1 MSEISPGCAGSPELD
16 DLLDRFEE
24 AWQGDSPPRLEQFV
38 MAELGRLDAVRRRQA
53 LIELVR
59 IDMDNRW
66 RRANVA
72 SLSSVLKTD
81 EPPKDGI
88 ARPDALP
95 ERPYLSDYLEQF
107 PVLGPLE
114 QLPPELI
121 GEEYWVR
128 QCWGD
133 RPGQQEYLTR
143 FSSQAAALGEVL
155 SRLDA
160 QQSPAVP
167 VASLIGPA
175 TAAAPPVAIP
185 LWPAGTP
192 LDSIAVAIENLRVH
206 DLVTPTQ
213 LTDLVEQNSRSQ
225 FPDVAALGRYLVERN
240 WLTSYQVE
248 QLVQGNAASLVLGHY
263 LLLERVGEGITG
275 QVYRG
280 RHRKMNRLAA
290 IKVIRPELLANAE
303 AVRRF
308 YKEIQAASQLSHP
321 NIVQAYD
328 AGPIGH
334 THFLA
339 MEFVEGTDLGRLVKR
354 DGPLPLPQACDC
366 IRQAAAGLQHL
377 AEHGLVHRDIKPS
390 NLLVGGRVV
399 PNPSAEPLT
408 THHSPLTT
416 VKIVDL
422 GLAGGQKSPDEHST
436 LTHEG
441 TVMGTPDFMAPEQAK
456 SAHQADVRADLYS
469 LGCTFYYLLT
479 GQVPFP
485 GGTFIEKVDKH
496 RWEEPPPVEQLRAD
510 VPPALAAIVRKLM
523 AKRPE
528 DRYQAPAELMA
539 DLSPMAAE
547 QSPQGQAE
555 LAGAAALA
563 IPLVSATSATQDG
576 PVEFAEKRRSRR
588 HPRMLLVVGLLGLL
602 GLGGVA
608 AFTGWPSL
616 WNRPQTTG
624 RARMSDPAL
633 SSGPTRAEL
642 LEVQLEDYLAREKDT
657 SSDRQQLRAEVA
669 AFRQLHFGTSQADRA
684 AALLAKLMPGATEI
698 FVAANGKP
706 SNPGTRTAPVDLSTV
721 LLAKRSLKPGDK
733 NSLRPGDIV
742 WLLPGTYRAP
752 PDANNTFL
760 AALQGAPDRPITLR
774 ALPGKRVTLASRLDV
789 RGGHLVFWDLEIT
802 DPDYTTRTEA
812 GVGANPVLVNAY
824 GPKVKFINL
833 HVHDGPMAFGLWTAA
848 TDAEVYGCIL
858 HDCGYLGSDRV
869 AGGGMH
875 MQNAQGT
882 KRIVDNILFHSMA
895 WNIYAYTQKG
905 HIDGLHFEGNFS
917 FGAGTRKPGHPM
929 ANILIAGVPPADRIT
944 LLDNC
949 TYHSSAAESAVAV
962 QLESYGPDSNGS
974 CLVKGNVFMGG
985 HGVQIGRWNKAE
997 VTGNTM
1003 WGPRVCASVTPPD
1016 GRLANYRWDNNT
1028 YVLTNQATPWLIA
1041 GKSAGAKL
1049 ADWQKLGFDAQAK
1062 CLDGKDG
1069 RPRGTQVFVRPNRY
1083 EPGRAHV
1090 AVYNWDRQPSVEI
1103 DLSRVLKK
1111 GARFAIFNAQD
1122 DLYGKPAATG
1132 VYDGKPVR
1140 VPTRSSATAPDFEA
1154 FLVRPVAE

>member
-1 MSEISPGCAGSPELD
+1 MSEPCQAASSELD
-16 DLLDRFEE
+16 SILDRFEE

-38 MAELGRLDAVRRRQA
+38 IAELGRLDAARRRQA

-72 SLSSVLKTD
+72 SLSSVESGD
-81 EPPKDGI
+81 R
-88 ARPDALP
+88 ARHAVTGSSLP
-95 ERPYLSDYLEQF
+95 ERPYLTDYLEEF

-143 FSSQAAALGEVL
+143 FSIQATELREVL
-155 SRLDA
+155 ARLDA

-175 TAAAPPVAIP
+175 AAAAPPVAIP

-192 LDSIAVAIENLRVH
+192 VDSVAAAIENLRIH

-213 LTDLVEQNSRSQ
+213 LSDLVEQNSRSQ

-240 WLTSYQVE
+240 WLTTYQVE

-275 QVYRG
+275 QVYRA

-339 MEFVEGTDLGRLVKR
+339 MEFVQGTDLGRLVKR
-354 DGPLPLPQACDC
+354 DGPLPLPQACAC

-390 NLLVGGRVV
+390 NLLVSGRVERY
-399 PNPSAEPLT
+399 PSAEPLT
-408 THHSPLTT
+408 AQHSPLTT
-416 VKIVDL
+416 VKIADL
-422 GLAGGQKSPDEHST
+422 GLAGGQKSLDEHST

-456 SAHQADVRADLYS
+456 SAHQADVRSDLYS

-496 RWEEPPPVEQLRAD
+496 RWEEPQPVEQLRDD
-510 VPPALAAIVRKLM
+510 VPAALAPLVRKLM

-528 DRYQAPAELMA
+528 DRYQAPAELIA
-539 DLSPMAAE
+539 DLSPMVSGHGTGEQAEARHAMAAE
-547 QSPQGQAE
+547 
-555 LAGAAALA
+555 AA
-563 IPLVSATSATQDG
+563 ISSVSGPSAMQDG
-576 PVEFAEKRRSRR
+576 PAVLAKRRRNRR
-588 HPRMLLVVGLLGLL
+588 HPRVLLVLGLI
-602 GLGGVA
+602 GLGGAA
-608 AFTGWPSL
+608 AFMAGPCV
-616 WNRPQTTG
+616 WNGPHSSG
-624 RARMSDPAL
+624 RTKTSDPAL
-633 SSGPTRAEL
+633 SSGPSRAEL
-642 LEVQLEDYLAREKDT
+642 LEAQLEDYLAREKDAA
-657 SSDRQQLRAEVA
+657 SDRQQLRAELA
-669 AFRQLHFGTSQADRA
+669 AFRQLHAGTLQAERA
-684 AALLAKLMPGATEI
+684 TALLTKLMPGVTEI
-698 FVAANGKP
+698 FVAANGKAT
-706 SNPGTRTAPVDLSTV
+706 NPGTKIAPVDLSTV
-721 LLAKRSLKPGDK
+721 LLAKKA
-733 NSLRPGDIV
+733 LRPGDIV

-760 AALQGAPDRPITLR
+760 AALQGAPDRPITIR

-802 DPDYTTRTEA
+802 DPDYITRTEA
-812 GVGANPVLVNAY
+812 GIGTNPVLVNVYA
-824 GPKVKFINL
+824 PKVKLINL
-833 HVHDGPMAFGLWTAA
+833 HVHDGPMAFGLWTPA
-848 TDAEVYGCIL
+848 TDAEVYGCVI
-858 HDCGYLGSDRV
+858 HDCGYLAPDRA

-882 KRIVDNILFHSMA
+882 KRIVDNVLFHSLA

-905 HIDGLHFEGNFS
+905 HIDGLHLEGNFT
-917 FGAGTRKPGHPM
+917 FGAGTRKPGQPM
-929 ANILIAGVPPADRIT
+929 ANILIAGAPPADRIT

-949 TYHSSAAESAVAV
+949 TYHSRAAESAVAL
-962 QLESYGPDSNGS
+962 QLESFGRESNGT
-974 CLVKGNVFMGG
+974 CLVKGNAFMGG
-985 HGVQIGRWNKAE
+985 HGVQIGRWQKAE

-1016 GRLANYRWDNNT
+1016 GQLANYQWNNNT
-1028 YVLTNQATPWLIA
+1028 YVLTGQAAPWLIA
-1041 GKSAGAKL
+1041 GKSAGARI
-1049 ADWQKLGFDAQAK
+1049 ADWQKLGFDAQSK
-1062 CLDGKDG
+1062 CLEGKDG

-1083 EPGRAHV
+1083 ESGRAHV
-1090 AVYNWDRQPSVEI
+1090 AVYNWERQPSVEI

-1111 GARFAIFNAQD
+1111 GARFAIFNVQD
-1122 DLYGKPAATG
+1122 DLYTKPSATG

-1140 VPTRSSATAPDFEA
+1140 VPTKSSATAPDFEA